1 MGTRGAVRV
10 FPLAFARASERAN
23 RASSAAILSSSD
35 SAPEVSFSRKSRT
48 SALMEVPRLAART
61 RALEWISSS
70 IFKVIFFMTVLH
82 SNCAIVNRQGGCSS
96 ALLCSSS
103 SCHLRSPESSPGESK
118 SKLPWLKSMM
128 GETLNSRFQT
138 PRKKGWIPWAGCP
151 GDGLGL
157 ESPATVDQTPRRG
170 SYGKEASEDRGY
182 SMSMPIFLARSSQRL
197 RACCW
202 RSGCLSVSSTIS
214 MPKMVSMI
222 SSSVTRPMVVPNSLV
237 TSMI

>member
-82 SNCAIVNRQGGCSS
+82 SNCAIVNSQGGCSS

-170 SYGKEASEDRGY
+170 FHGLPRDGAATGKRRAKIAATRCRCPFSWHVRARGCG
-182 SMSMPIFLARSSQRL
+182 
-197 RACCW
+197 RAAGGRGVCRFRRRFQCRRW
-202 RSGCLSVSSTIS
+202 FR
-214 MPKMVSMI
+214 
-222 SSSVTRPMVVPNSLV
+222 
-237 TSMI
+237 